1 MKNKKGWCFKMVW
14 FFILATVIAY
24 GFVMKHVLN
33 NVQRPVRKLAAAPI
47 SRESVRNHNL
57 IPAHTTR

>member
-1 MKNKKGWCFKMVW
+1 MVW

-57 IPAHTTR
+57 IPVHTTR